1 MTEPEEDS
9 RSRWRVGRQ
18 NRSMVG
24 WQVQR
29 GADPFK
35 TVATNL
41 FHKWEAQLIAAAP
54 ALLDA
59 AKVAAIEMERTQAT
73 TGEDSQA
80 LEMIRAAID
89 AAEGRQEKGMHI

>member
-1 MTEPEEDS
+1 MSEPEET
-9 RSRWRVGRQ
+9 SRWRVARQ
-18 NRSMVG
+18 PRSMAG

-29 GADPFK
+29 GGDTFK

-41 FHKWEAQLIAAAP
+41 YHKAEALLIAAAP
-54 ALLDA
+54 SLLDA
-59 AKVAAIEMERTQAT
+59 AKLAAIEMERTQAT

-89 AAEGRQEKGMHI
+89 AAEGRTEKGEVQ